1 MNYDV
6 IPTICVAFV
15 AVSAINAVAIYSIV
29 KMLVTGRAVIE
40 RRDEHPN
47 RIIHGDSRFHS

>member
-15 AVSAINAVAIYSIV
+15 AVTAINAVAVYSIV

-40 RRDEHPN
+40 RRDEHPS
-47 RIIHGDSRFHS
+47 RIIQDSRFHS